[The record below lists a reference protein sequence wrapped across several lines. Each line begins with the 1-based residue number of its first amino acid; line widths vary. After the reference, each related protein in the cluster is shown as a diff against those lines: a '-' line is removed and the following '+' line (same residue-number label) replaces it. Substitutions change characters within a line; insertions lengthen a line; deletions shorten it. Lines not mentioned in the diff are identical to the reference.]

1 MFKFTGKFEWV
12 LCKLSKSEILR
23 LYSIIHVAIETTK
36 MSNFTVNQNIF
47 HVASFHLWS
56 VTLLLPWFSKWHI
69 LTNCKTVFSHLKCH
83 TVDSKTDTFG
93 IGSKCASYIHVEPN
107 KGSKERQ
114 GPTLGVHFTEV
125 SIKRELAVDGKKI
138 PTDVAIESEEFSTF
152 SRIIRKT
159 WVQFCNIYH

>member
-1 MFKFTGKFEWV
+1 M
-12 LCKLSKSEILR
+12 LPSKLRKCQILP
-23 LYSIIHVAIETTK
+23 
-36 MSNFTVNQNIF
+36 VNQNIF
-47 HVASFHLWS
+47 HLASFHLWA
-56 VTLLLPWFSKWHI
+56 VTPLLPWFSKWHTGI

-138 PTDVAIESEEFSTF
+138 PTNVAIESERIQHLFKDYKKNLST
-152 SRIIRKT
+152 
-159 WVQFCNIYH
+159 VL